1 MSDMINKYNPLQTM
15 KPLSAAVL
23 LAVSPLASIAASP
36 VVPGAGDILQQ
47 VSPLL
52 PPAFSTSG
60 TGLTIERADGTKLP
74 QSAPFL
80 VKSILITGNT
90 LFDTPTLHALVAV
103 KKKTMPAPIKIENAM
118 IKAKA
123 SYYSSFD
130 DLKATPPIKIE
141 NAMIRTKASSSFDDL
156 KATPPIKIKKTK
168 IRAKASFSSD
178 DLKVTP
184 RILINSHPKNAGY
197 RVQAIG
203 NTQRVVNNLLAIGHK
218 DYQVLKKDNKVS
230 LGVFRLYE
238 NALSRQ
244 KALYVLGIA
253 SELFDRSVGP
263 VVQVADK
270 QAQQIKPQHQALV
283 TTPPILINT
292 HPKSSRYLV
301 QAIGKT
307 QRVVKNLIAIGDKDY
322 QVLKSDLLVKKTNNK
337 VSLGVFSV
345 YKNALSRQKALS
357 ALGIASELFDHYIGS
372 KAGYLVQAIGKT
384 QRVVN
389 NLIAKGDNGFQVLKS
404 DHQVKKTNNKV
415 SLGVFSVYE
424 NALSRQ
430 KTLAA
435 FGIASEL
442 FDQSIDS
449 VVQLAQKHPQPVKPN
464 KKGLVVA
471 SVANADKTLAA
482 EAEGESLNLA
492 QLGELAARITSYYR
506 SHGYPLARAIIPAQT
521 IAAGVV
527 RIEVIEARYG
537 KISVGKNSRV
547 KDTLL
552 QATLAP
558 LQSGQVIGQSGLDRA
573 LLLVSDIPGVV
584 VGATLKPG
592 QVVGTSDLLVSTTPG
607 PTVTGNVVSDNYG
620 NRITGRERIGST
632 VNFINPLQHGDVL
645 SLSVLSSGGGLN
657 YGRLGYET
665 LLNGQGTRLGGSY
678 STMRYE
684 LGAPLEDLQAN
695 GSARVSSLWAKHPFV
710 RSRDVNLYGQ
720 LQFNS
725 LQLRDH
731 IDASAIKTDR
741 SLDNWT
747 LSLTG
752 DARDG
757 FLSGGSST
765 WSLGW
770 TTGRV
775 GFDSVNAQLND
786 AGTEGGFSKWNASL
800 ARLQGLSP
808 NSGLYLA
815 FSGQWANGN
824 LDASQKISVGGPF
837 TVRAYDASALS
848 GDTGYLATAELRHA
862 FGTAWNGQWQAVAFV
877 DAAHVTVNKNSWD
890 AGTNS
895 ATLSG
900 AGVGI
905 SYTGLKQWRAKTYI
919 ATGIG
924 AVPTLVSSSDPTRV
938 WVEIS
943 KGF

>member
-1 MSDMINKYNPLQTM
+1 
-15 KPLSAAVL
+15 
-23 LAVSPLASIAASP
+23 
-36 VVPGAGDILQQ
+36 
-47 VSPLL
+47 
-52 PPAFSTSG
+52 
-60 TGLTIERADGTKLP
+60 
-74 QSAPFL
+74 
-80 VKSILITGNT
+80 
-90 LFDTPTLHALVAV
+90 
-103 KKKTMPAPIKIENAM
+103 
-118 IKAKA
+118 
-123 SYYSSFD
+123 
-130 DLKATPPIKIE
+130 
-141 NAMIRTKASSSFDDL
+141 
-156 KATPPIKIKKTK
+156 
-168 IRAKASFSSD
+168 
-178 DLKVTP
+178 
-184 RILINSHPKNAGY
+184 
-197 RVQAIG
+197 
-203 NTQRVVNNLLAIGHK
+203 
-218 DYQVLKKDNKVS
+218 
-230 LGVFRLYE
+230 
-238 NALSRQ
+238 
-244 KALYVLGIA
+244 
-253 SELFDRSVGP
+253 
-263 VVQVADK
+263 
-270 QAQQIKPQHQALV
+270 
-283 TTPPILINT
+283 
-292 HPKSSRYLV
+292 
-301 QAIGKT
+301 
-307 QRVVKNLIAIGDKDY
+307 
-322 QVLKSDLLVKKTNNK
+322 
-337 VSLGVFSV
+337 V

-389 NLIAKGDNGFQVLKS
+389 NLIAIGDNGFQVLKL

-430 KTLAA
+430 KTLAD

-449 VVQLAQKHPQPVKPN
+449 VVQLAQKPPQPVKPN
-464 KKGLVVA
+464 KKDLLVA

-527 RIEVIEARYG
+527 RIEVIEASYG
-537 KISVGKNSRV
+537 KISLGKNNRV

-552 QATLAP
+552 QATHAP
-558 LQSGQVIGQSGLDRA
+558 LQSGEVIGQSGLDRA
-573 LLLVSDIPGVV
+573 LLMLSDIPGIVV
-584 VGATLKPG
+584 EATLKPG
-592 QVVGTSDLLVSTTPG
+592 QVVGTSDLLVNTTPG

-632 VNFINPLQHGDVL
+632 VNFINPLQHGDML

-678 STMRYE
+678 SAMRYE
-684 LGAPLEDLQAN
+684 LGKPLEDLQAN
-695 GSARVSSLWAKHPFV
+695 GSARVSSLWAKHPLV
-710 RSRDVNLYGQ
+710 RSRDVNFYGQ
-720 LQFNS
+720 LQFDS

-752 DARDG
+752 DVRDG
-757 FLSGGSST
+757 FLSGGIST
-765 WSLGW
+765 WSMGW

-786 AGTEGGFSKWNASL
+786 AGTAGTEGGFSKWNASL
-800 ARLQGLSP
+800 TRLQSLSQ

-815 FSGQWANGN
+815 FSGQWANSN
-824 LDASQKISVGGPF
+824 LDASQKMSVGGPF

-848 GDTGYLATAELRHA
+848 GDTGYLATAEFRHA
-862 FGTAWNGQWQAVAFV
+862 LGTAWDGQWQAVAFV
-877 DAAHVTVNKNSWD
+877 DAAHVAVNKNAWD

-900 AGVGI
+900 AGVGF
-905 SYTGLKQWRAKTYI
+905 SYTGLKQWRAKAYI

-938 WVEIS
+938 WVDIS